1 MNILVFEECVVGGRV
16 KGLCMHFCL
25 LTMSEVQ
32 THLPS
37 TQCLRS
43 AVQFSCVMG
52 ADRQTSLAVHA
63 ALTNK
68 DYKK

>member
-1 MNILVFEECVVGGRV
+1 MNILVLEECVVGGWQD
-16 KGLCMHFCL
+16 CMHFCI

-43 AVQFSCVMG
+43 AVQFSCMMG